1 MGKSVLND
9 KGKRIIDDE
18 AIKYKLFMYLREDV
32 LRYNSSELFKENWS
46 FGSLIKEYNEKNQV
60 FVDEFHKTL
69 CEIAGV

>member
-46 FGSLIKEYNEKNQV
+46 FGRLIKAYNEKNQV